1 MKMDNILDITQK
13 LVQEFSEMVAEKYL
27 SLDEKEQDAVMQA
40 VVAATTYLHITSMQA
55 LGVNPEIIKLMFSSS
70 VDSLFESE
78 GKQ

>member
-13 LVQEFSEMVAEKYL
+13 LVQEFSEIVAEKYL
-27 SLDEKEQDAVMQA
+27 ILDEKEQDAVMQA
-40 VVAATTYLHITSMQA
+40 VVAATAYLHITSMQA

-70 VDSLFESE
+70 VDSLFELE